1 MYILSGLLFF
11 FRGGV
16 DALLIRTQLIAPNT
30 EFWVFQGD
38 KYNGLFTTHGTIMIF
53 FVAMPI
59 LIGLMN
65 VVVPL
70 QIGAKDLA
78 FPILNSL
85 SFWLFFSGAILFNLS
100 FFFGTPPNAGWTA
113 YAPLSIS
120 QFTPD
125 VGNSF
130 YIFSIQLSG
139 IGTLLTAINMI
150 VTILRL
156 RAPGMKMFRMPLF
169 TWSTFVTSVLILIAF
184 STLSVALYLLMFD
197 RMFGTS
203 FFLLVQKV
211 ILFIGSIYSGY
222 LGIQKYTFWHYLHLV
237 SSRMLSQLFRKR
249 LFLDI
254 HPWCYPLF

>member
-1 MYILSGLLFF
+1 
-11 FRGGV
+11 
-16 DALLIRTQLIAPNT
+16 
-30 EFWVFQGD
+30 
-38 KYNGLFTTHGTIMIF
+38 
-53 FVAMPI
+53 MPI

-78 FPILNSL
+78 FPPILNSL

-203 FFLLVQKV
+203 FFTGSEGDPVYWQHLFWIFGHPEVYILALPAFGIFSDV
-211 ILFIGSIYSGY
+211 ISTFRKDYFWIFIHGVI
-222 LGIQKYTFWHYLHLV
+222 HYFN
-237 SSRMLSQLFRKR
+237 RLFRFYGMGASHVHSWFR
-249 LFLDI
+249 TNGEYIFRDYD
-254 HPWCYPLF
+254 HANCCPPHRN